1 MGAVPAVGKAGRC
14 KRGLAGDAVPAF
26 ARAALARRPGA
37 HVPAPAGT
45 LRGGCPAGVPAAR
58 GAPPVYRGTTAAAG
72 SGQLSP
78 EQEGLPGRKDGA
90 EAKSFIHRKRGV
102 HRFGCTP
109 LRFCCVTGS
118 DPLHTAL
125 WACFRPPERLR
136 AQPSGR
142 VLLPR
147 GCRPASRSTSWRSPG
162 TGRS

>member
-1 MGAVPAVGKAGRC
+1 MGAVPAVRQGAGRC

-26 ARAALARRPGA
+26 TGQRWLGARGRTFRPRPELCGADAPQACLRHAVRPRIPRNHGSGGQQAALPGA
-37 HVPAPAGT
+37 
-45 LRGGCPAGVPAAR
+45 GGFPGGKMEPKQKALSIGK
-58 GAPPVYRGTTAAAG
+58 GAC
-72 SGQLSP
+72 
-78 EQEGLPGRKDGA
+78 
-90 EAKSFIHRKRGV
+90 I
-102 HRFGCTP
+102 RFGCTP

>member
-1 MGAVPAVGKAGRC
+1 MGAVPAVRQGRTVQ
-14 KRGLAGDAVPAF
+14 KRLG
-26 ARAALARRPGA
+26 RRCCPCLCEGS
-37 HVPAPAGT
+37 VGPAPGGARSGPGRNSAGHPPRRRACGT
-45 LRGGCPAGVPAAR
+45 RCA
-58 GAPPVYRGTTAAAG
+58 PVYRGTTAAAG

-78 EQEGLPGRKDGA
+78 EQERLPGRKDGA

-109 LRFCCVTGS
+109 LRFRCVTGS